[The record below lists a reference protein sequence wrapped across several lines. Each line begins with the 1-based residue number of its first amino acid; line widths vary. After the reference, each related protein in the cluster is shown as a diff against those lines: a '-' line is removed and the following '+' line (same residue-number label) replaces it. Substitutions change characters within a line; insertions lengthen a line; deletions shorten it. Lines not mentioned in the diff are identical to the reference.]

1 MGRRLARV
9 TSRTMLTHVRH
20 VTPVAPDAADGP
32 VARVYGQMADDF
44 GVLAPPVLLHSPAP
58 DVLRACWLMLRE
70 TLLAE
75 GLVGRDAKEVVAAA
89 VSESNRCPYCV
100 EVHGATA
107 AGLLGDAGGWLTAGV
122 GGIGDP
128 RLRALADWARHS
140 GDDGPARR
148 RPAPFPAEHGPELIG
163 VAVAFHYLNRMVS
176 VFLQDSPLPP
186 TPAGVRASV
195 RRTAAR
201 IMGALAR
208 TGRPP
213 GRSLELLPPA
223 PPEADLAWAVGQ
235 PHVAAAFARA
245 GQAVRRA
252 GAAALPEHVRRR
264 VLAGVADPPPPGPG
278 GRWFDAAVAELS
290 PPERPAAR
298 LALLTALAPYR
309 VTDADVAACRDG
321 GADDAALV
329 AITAWASLAA
339 ARRIGARL
347 YGGGLGPPPAGVP
360 VADAA
365 VGEEASR
372 AGEA

>member
-1 MGRRLARV
+1 
-9 TSRTMLTHVRH
+9 MLTHVRH
-20 VTPVAPDAADGP
+20 VTPVAPRAADGP
-32 VARVYGQMADDF
+32 VARVYRQMADDF
-44 GVLAPPVLLHSPAP
+44 GVLAPPVLLHSSAP

-100 EVHGATA
+100 EVHGVTA
-107 AGLLGDAGGWLTAGV
+107 AGLLRDTDGWLAAGI

-128 RLRALADWARHS
+128 RLRALAEWARHS
-140 GDDGPARR
+140 GAVSPARR
-148 RPAPFPAEHGPELIG
+148 RPPPFPTEHGPELIG

-186 TPAGVRASV
+186 APAGIRSGV

-208 TGRPP
+208 AGRPP
-213 GRSLELLPPA
+213 GHSLELLPPA
-223 PPEADLAWAVGQ
+223 PPEPDLAWTVGQ

-252 GAAALPEHVRRR
+252 GEAALPEHVRQRI
-264 VLAGVADPPPPGPG
+264 LACLDDPPPPEPGG
-278 GRWFDAAVAELS
+278 GRWFDAAVAELT
-290 PPERPAAR
+290 PAERPAAR

-309 VTDADVAACRDG
+309 VTDADIAACRDG

-329 AITAWASLAA
+329 TVTAWASLAA

-347 YGGGLGPPPAGVP
+347 HADGVVPAPGV
-360 VADAA
+360 DAA

-372 AGEA
+372 AGES

>member
-1 MGRRLARV
+1 
-9 TSRTMLTHVRH
+9 MLTHVRH
-20 VTPVAPDAADGP
+20 VTPVAPEAADGP
-32 VARVYGQMADDF
+32 VARVYRQMAEDF
-44 GVLAPPVLLHSPAP
+44 GVFAPPVLLHSPAP

-75 GLVGRDAKEVVAAA
+75 GLVGREAKEVVAAA

-100 EVHGATA
+100 EVHGAAA
-107 AGLLGDAGGWLTAGV
+107 AGLLGDAGGWLSAGV

-128 RLRALADWARHS
+128 RLRALAEWARHS
-140 GDDGPARR
+140 GADTTARR
-148 RPAPFPAEHGPELIG
+148 RPPPFPAEHGPELIG

-186 TPAGVRASV
+186 APAGVRAGV

-223 PPEADLAWAVGQ
+223 PPEPDLAWAVGQ

-245 GQAVRRA
+245 GEAVRRA
-252 GAAALPEHVRRR
+252 GEAALPEHVRRR
-264 VLAGVADPPPPGPG
+264 ILTCLADRPPPEPGG
-278 GRWFDAAVAELS
+278 GRWFDTAVAELS
-290 PPERPAAR
+290 PAERPVAR

-321 GADDAALV
+321 GAGDATLV
-329 AITAWASLAA
+329 AATAWTSLAT
-339 ARRIGARL
+339 ARRIGTGLHQDR
-347 YGGGLGPPPAGVP
+347 LGPAPLGVP
-360 VADAA
+360 GGEVA
-365 VGEEASR
+365 VEEETSR
-372 AGEA
+372 AGEP

>member
-1 MGRRLARV
+1 
-9 TSRTMLTHVRH
+9 MLTHVRH

-32 VARVYGQMADDF
+32 VARVYRQMVDDF
-44 GVLAPPVLLHSPAP
+44 GVFAPPVLLHSPAP

-70 TLLAE
+70 TLLAG
-75 GLVGRDAKEVVAAA
+75 GLVGRNAKELVATA

-107 AGLLGDAGGWLTAGV
+107 AGLLGDAGGWLAAGAGA

-128 RLRALADWARHS
+128 RLRALTEWARHS
-140 GDDGPARR
+140 GADSPARR
-148 RPAPFPAEHGPELIG
+148 RPPPFPPEHGPELIG
-163 VAVAFHYLNRMVS
+163 VVVAFHYLNRMVS

-186 TPAGVRASV
+186 TPARVRAGV

-208 TGRPP
+208 ADRPP

-223 PPEADLAWAVGQ
+223 PPEADLVWAVGQ

-245 GQAVRRA
+245 GQAIRRR
-252 GAAALPEHVRRR
+252 GEAALPEHVRQRI
-264 VLAGVADPPPPGPG
+264 LACLADPPPPQPG
-278 GRWFDAAVAELS
+278 AGRWFDAVVAELS
-290 PPERPAAR
+290 PAERPAAR

-309 VTDADVAACRDG
+309 VADADIAACRAG

-329 AITAWASLAA
+329 AVTAWASLAA

-347 YGGGLGPPPAGVP
+347 YGDGLGPPPAGVP
-360 VADAA
+360 GADLA

>member
-20 VTPVAPDAADGP
+20 VTPVPPWAADGS
-32 VARVYGQMADDF
+32 VGRVYQQMAEDF
-44 GVLAPPVLLHSPAP
+44 GVMAPPVLLHSPAP

-107 AGLLGDAGGWLTAGV
+107 AGLLGDTAGWLRAGA

-128 RLRALADWARHS
+128 GMRNLAEWARH
-140 GDDGPARR
+140 GGAGPGARR
-148 RPAPFPAEHGPELIG
+148 VPAPFPAVHGPELIG

-176 VFLQDSPLPP
+176 VFLQDTPLPP
-186 TPAGVRASV
+186 TPAGVRAGV

-208 TGRPP
+208 AGRPP
-213 GRSLELLPPA
+213 GRSLDLLPPA
-223 PPEADLAWAVGQ
+223 PPEPDLAWAVGR
-235 PHVAAAFARA
+235 PHIAAAFARA
-245 GQAVRRA
+245 GHTIHRA
-252 GAAALPEHVRRR
+252 GEAALPEHVRQR
-264 VLAGVADPPPPGPG
+264 VLACLADPPPPEPGG
-278 GRWFDAAVAELS
+278 GRWFDAAVAELA
-290 PPERPAAR
+290 PAERPVAR

-309 VTDADVAACRDG
+309 VTDTDVADCRAG
-321 GADDAALV
+321 GIDDAALV
-329 AITAWASLAA
+329 SVTAWASLAM
-339 ARRIGARL
+339 ARRIGAAL
-347 YGGGLGPPPAGVP
+347 HEDLT
-360 VADAA
+360 
-365 VGEEASR
+365 SR
-372 AGEA
+372 AGEP

>member
-1 MGRRLARV
+1 
-9 TSRTMLTHVRH
+9 MLTHVRH
-20 VTPVAPDAADGP
+20 VTPVAPEAADGP
-32 VARVYGQMADDF
+32 VARVYRQMADDF

-75 GLVGRDAKEVVAAA
+75 GLVGREAKEVVAAA

-107 AGLLGDAGGWLTAGV
+107 AGLLGDPGGWPGTGV

-128 RLRALADWARHS
+128 RLRALAEWARHS
-140 GDDGPARR
+140 GDASAARR
-148 RPAPFPAEHGPELIG
+148 RPPPFPAAHGPELIG

-186 TPAGVRASV
+186 APAGIRAGV

-208 TGRPP
+208 AGRPP

-245 GQAVRRA
+245 GQAVHHA
-252 GAAALPEHVRRR
+252 GQAALPEHVRRR
-264 VLAGVADPPPPGPG
+264 ILACLAGPPPPEPGG
-278 GRWFDAAVAELS
+278 GRWFDAAVAELA
-290 PPERPAAR
+290 PAERPVAR
-298 LALLTALAPYR
+298 LALLTALTPYR

-329 AITAWASLAA
+329 TVTAWASLTT
-339 ARRIGARL
+339 ARRIGATL
-347 YGGGLGPPPAGVP
+347 YGDGLRPAPLGVTD
-360 VADAA
+360 ADA
-365 VGEEASR
+365 EQEASR
-372 AGEA
+372 AEQP

>member
-1 MGRRLARV
+1 
-9 TSRTMLTHVRH
+9 MLTHVRH
-20 VTPVAPDAADGP
+20 VTPVAPEAADGP
-32 VARVYGQMADDF
+32 VARVYRQMADDF

-75 GLVGRDAKEVVAAA
+75 GLVGREAKEVVAAA

-107 AGLLGDAGGWLTAGV
+107 AGLLGDPGGWLGAGI

-128 RLRALADWARHS
+128 RLRALAEWARHS
-140 GDDGPARR
+140 GDGSTARR
-148 RPAPFPAEHGPELIG
+148 RPPPFPAAHGPELIG

-176 VFLQDSPLPP
+176 VFVQDSPLPP
-186 TPAGVRASV
+186 APAGIRAGV

-245 GQAVRRA
+245 GQAVHHA
-252 GAAALPEHVRRR
+252 GRAALPEHVRRR
-264 VLAGVADPPPPGPG
+264 ILACLADPPPPEPGG
-278 GRWFDAAVAELS
+278 GRWFDAAVAELA
-290 PPERPAAR
+290 PAERPVAR

-321 GADDAALV
+321 GADDATLV
-329 AITAWASLAA
+329 TVTAWASLAT
-339 ARRIGARL
+339 ARRIGAAL
-347 YGGGLGPPPAGVP
+347 HGDGLRPAPLGVP
-360 VADAA
+360 GADAA
-365 VGEEASR
+365 VEQEASR
-372 AGEA
+372 ADEP

>member
-1 MGRRLARV
+1 
-9 TSRTMLTHVRH
+9 MLTHVRH
-20 VTPVAPDAADGP
+20 VTPVAPDAAAGP
-32 VARVYGQMADDF
+32 VARVYRQLADDF

-58 DVLRACWLMLRE
+58 DLLRACWLMLRE

-75 GLVGRDAKEVVAAA
+75 GLVRREAKEVVAAA

-128 RLRALADWARHS
+128 RLRALAEWARHS
-140 GDDGPARR
+140 GAASPTRR
-148 RPAPFPAEHGPELIG
+148 RPPPFPAEHGPELIG
-163 VAVAFHYLNRMVS
+163 VAVTFHYLNRMVS

-186 TPAGVRASV
+186 APAGIRAGV

-201 IMGALAR
+201 IMGSLAR
-208 TGRPP
+208 TGRTP

-223 PPEADLAWAVGQ
+223 PPEGDLAWAVGQ
-235 PHVAAAFARA
+235 PHVSAAFARA
-245 GQAVRRA
+245 DQAVRRA
-252 GAAALPEHVRRR
+252 GEAALPAHVRRR
-264 VLAGVADPPPPGPG
+264 ILTCLADPPPPEPGG

-290 PPERPAAR
+290 PAERPAAR

-309 VTDADVAACRDG
+309 VADADVAACRDG

-329 AITAWASLAA
+329 AVTAWASLAA
-339 ARRIGARL
+339 ARRIGAQL
-347 YGGGLGPPPAGVP
+347 YGDGAGPPPLGVP
-360 VADAA
+360 GADVAG
-365 VGEEASR
+365 GEETTR